1 LTALRK
7 RRSARLALT
16 VQYAVAAADLPKPA
30 ALRRWALAALTRDA
44 RLTLRFVG
52 EAEGRTL
59 NRRYRRRDRPTNVL
73 AFVYHE
79 GRGTHGIEGDVVL
92 CVPVLRREAGEQ
104 GKLLAA
110 HSAHLV
116 VHAMLHLQGYDHAE
130 AADASKMEARETAIL
145 ARLGFPDP
153 YAARSSAGRQRSRRG
168 SR

>member
-1 LTALRK
+1 MKK
-7 RRSARLALT
+7 RRGARLALN
-16 VQYAVAAADLPKPA
+16 VQYAAAGDDLPKPA
-30 ALRRWALAALTRDA
+30 AIRRWARAALTRNA
-44 RLTLRFVG
+44 RITLRFVG
-52 EAEGRTL
+52 EAEGRAL
-59 NRRYRRRDRPTNVL
+59 NRRYRRRDHATNVL

-116 VHAMLHLQGYDHAE
+116 VHAMLHLQGYNHAG
-130 AADASKMEARETAIL
+130 AADAARMEARERSIL

-153 YAARSSAGRQRSRRG
+153 YAAPASKRPRRD
-168 SR
+168 SQ

>member
-1 LTALRK
+1 MKK
-7 RRSARLALT
+7 RRGARLALN
-16 VQYAVAAADLPKPA
+16 VQYAVAGDDLPKPA
-30 ALRRWALAALTRDA
+30 AIRRWARAALTRNA
-44 RLTLRFVG
+44 RITLRFVG
-52 EAEGRTL
+52 ETEGRKL
-59 NRRYRRRDRPTNVL
+59 NRRYRRRDRATNVL

-116 VHAMLHLQGYDHAE
+116 VHAMLHLQGYDHAG
-130 AADASKMEARETAIL
+130 AADAARMEARERSIL

-153 YAARSSAGRQRSRRG
+153 YTARARAERRRG
-168 SR
+168 WQ

>member
-1 LTALRK
+1 MNK
-7 RRSARLALT
+7 RRGARLALT
-16 VQYAVAAADLPKPA
+16 VQYAIPDQDLPKPA
-30 ALRRWALAALTRDA
+30 SLRRWIRAALARNAKI
-44 RLTLRFVG
+44 TLRFVG
-52 EAEGRTL
+52 EAEGKAL
-59 NRRYRRRDRPTNVL
+59 NRSYRRRNRATNVL

-116 VHAMLHLQGYDHAE
+116 VHAMLHLQGYDHAG
-130 AADASKMEARETAIL
+130 AADAARMEARERSIL

-153 YAARSSAGRQRSRRG
+153 YTAPASKRPRRD
-168 SR
+168 SQ

>member
-1 LTALRK
+1 MK
-7 RRSARLALT
+7 ERRSARLALI
-16 VQYAVAAADLPKPA
+16 VQYAVAGDDLPTPT
-30 ALRRWALAALTRDA
+30 ALRRWARAALTRNA
-44 RLTLRFVG
+44 RITLRFVG
-52 EAEGRTL
+52 EAEGRAL
-59 NRRYRRRDRPTNVL
+59 NRRYRRRDRATNVL

-116 VHAMLHLQGYDHAE
+116 VHAMLHLQGYDHAG
-130 AADASKMEARETAIL
+130 AADAARMEARERSIL

-153 YAARSSAGRQRSRRG
+153 YAVRARARPQRDWQ
-168 SR
+168 

>member
-1 LTALRK
+1 MQK
-7 RRSARLALT
+7 RRRARLALS
-16 VQYAVAAADLPKPA
+16 VQYAVEDDDLPAPA
-30 ALRRWALAALTRDA
+30 LLRRWARAALARDA
-44 RLTLRFVG
+44 WVTLRFVG
-52 EAEGRTL
+52 EAEGRAL

-79 GRGTHGIEGDVVL
+79 GRGTHAIDGDVVL

-116 VHAMLHLQGYDHAE
+116 VHAMLHLQGYDHSQAAE
-130 AADASKMEARETAIL
+130 AARMEARETAIL

-153 YAARSSAGRQRSRRG
+153 YTVKASNRQRG
-168 SR
+168 SRRASR

>member
-1 LTALRK
+1 MNK
-7 RRSARLALT
+7 RQGARLALN
-16 VQYAVAAADLPKPA
+16 VQYAVAGSDLPQPG
-30 ALRRWALAALTRDA
+30 ALRRWARAALA
-44 RLTLRFVG
+44 RNARIGLRFVG
-52 EAEGRTL
+52 EAEARAL
-59 NRRYRRRDRPTNVL
+59 NKRYRGRDRATNVL

-130 AADASKMEARETAIL
+130 AADAARMEAREKSIL

-153 YAARSSAGRQRSRRG
+153 YIARAGGRPRRDSR
-168 SR
+168 

>member
-1 LTALRK
+1 MKK
-7 RRSARLALT
+7 RRGARLSLN
-16 VQYAVAAADLPKPA
+16 VQYAVAGDDLPKPP
-30 ALRRWALAALTRDA
+30 ALRRWARAALTRNA
-44 RLTLRFVG
+44 RITLRFVG
-52 EAEGRTL
+52 EAEGREL
-59 NRRYRRRDRPTNVL
+59 NRHYRGRDRATNVL

-130 AADASKMEARETAIL
+130 AADAARMQARERSIL

-153 YAARSSAGRQRSRRG
+153 YAARARKRPRRAP
-168 SR
+168 R

>member
-1 LTALRK
+1 MK
-7 RRSARLALT
+7 RRRARLALN
-16 VQYAVAAADLPKPA
+16 VQYAVSGDDLPKPA
-30 ALRRWALAALTRDA
+30 ALRRWGRAALTRNA
-44 RLTLRFVG
+44 RITLRFVG
-52 EAEGRTL
+52 EAEGRAL
-59 NRRYRRRDRPTNVL
+59 NRRYRRRDRATNVL

-116 VHAMLHLQGYDHAE
+116 VHAMLHLQGYNHAG
-130 AADASKMEARETAIL
+130 AADAARMEARERSIL

-153 YAARSSAGRQRSRRG
+153 YAAPASKRPRRD
-168 SR
+168 SQ

>member
-1 LTALRK
+1 MKK
-7 RRSARLALT
+7 RRGARLALN
-16 VQYAVAAADLPKPA
+16 VQYVVAGDDLPKPA
-30 ALRRWALAALTRDA
+30 AIRRWARAALTRNA
-44 RLTLRFVG
+44 RITLRFVG
-52 EAEGRTL
+52 EAEGRKL
-59 NRRYRRRDRPTNVL
+59 NRRYRRRDRATNVL

-116 VHAMLHLQGYDHAE
+116 VHAMLHLQGYDHAG
-130 AADASKMEARETAIL
+130 AADAAQMEARERSIL

-153 YAARSSAGRQRSRRG
+153 YTARARAERRRG
-168 SR
+168 WQ